1 MKILFISLQNQETLI
16 KWILVNRK
24 MCTQEQ
30 ILTKPKGVNLLRKLF
45 YKIDVIVS
53 GKISAKIL
61 LMTWKKIGLQTWFGN
76 VWLQYWGLFG
86 ETEDLNITHVHFTYF
101 TSKCAVFCF
110 KSSLIC
116 CWCRILKLYQNNDV
130 CDTKSKYLN
139 FSFQMNSRPDG

>member
-61 LMTWKKIGLQTWFGN
+61 LMT
-76 VWLQYWGLFG
+76 
-86 ETEDLNITHVHFTYF
+86 
-101 TSKCAVFCF
+101 
-110 KSSLIC
+110 
-116 CWCRILKLYQNNDV
+116 
-130 CDTKSKYLN
+130 
-139 FSFQMNSRPDG
+139 